1 MGQKYNILWIKVEN
15 YNPENRRKYILLK
28 FVFYN
33 VMQRFVTIIYIYKP
47 LFLWSF
53 LINILLVTVTQN
65 IYVAVLTKL
74 FLFILILFFLNETK
88 TKSRFFVSE
97 NLDIIQMK
105 LFAMVFVLDT
115 LITTLFF
122 KILNVFI

>member
-53 LINILLVTVTQN
+53 LINILLVTASQN

>member
-53 LINILLVTVTQN
+53 LINILLVTATQN